1 MSAGILAP
9 GYQTV
14 MAALRLFRPK
24 VPSMAEVAQVRAR
37 VSSWIERQRLPY
49 CGRAIQYESLEWRIF
64 KNSENPRSH
73 VFYVHGGGLVFYSVE
88 DFSSLMEQFAMDS
101 DCEVT
106 AFHYPKAPEHGAY
119 EILEAIAV
127 QAGRRLAEIPTG
139 RPVIF
144 AGDSIGAYIAL
155 YLVLRRFPQRF
166 DRLVLIYPVLDLSI
180 QRPSYTIYGRGYC
193 LNAEMMT
200 WFQSFWQTGKK
211 GADELAPFCLP
222 AEDRRNL
229 PPVVVFSAEADVLRD
244 EAFDWCE
251 YLRDNH
257 LSVEHHHMP
266 DLAHD
271 FCLYAGKI
279 PEARA
284 AVDLIASQFQ
294 LQKSAQ

>member
-1 MSAGILAP
+1 MLAP

-14 MAALRLFRPK
+14 VAALRLFRPR

-37 VSSWIERQRLPY
+37 TSSWIERQRLPY
-49 CGRAIQYESLEWRIF
+49 RGRATQHESPGWRIF
-64 KNSENPRSH
+64 KNNENPKSH

-88 DFSSLMEQFAMDS
+88 DFSSLMEQFVMDS

-106 AFHYPKAPEHGAY
+106 AFHYPKAPEHGAH
-119 EILEAIAV
+119 EILEAITV
-127 QAGRRLAEIPTG
+127 QVGRRLAEIPDG
-139 RPVIF
+139 NPVIF

-166 DRLVLIYPVLDLSI
+166 DKLVLIYPVLDLFI
-180 QRPSYTIYGRGYC
+180 QRPSYAIYGRGYC

-200 WFQSFWQTGKK
+200 WFQSFWQTGEK
-211 GADELAPFCLP
+211 GADELTPFCLP

-251 YLRDNH
+251 YLQANN

-266 DLAHD
+266 ELAHD

-294 LQKSAQ
+294 LQKSDQ

>member
-1 MSAGILAP
+1 
-9 GYQTV
+9 
-14 MAALRLFRPK
+14 
-24 VPSMAEVAQVRAR
+24 MAEVTQARAR
-37 VSSWIERQRLPY
+37 TSGWIERHRLPN
-49 CGRAIQYESLEWRIF
+49 CGRTIQHESPEWRIF
-64 KNSENPRSH
+64 KNKENPTGH

-88 DFSSLMEQFAMDS
+88 DFSSLMEQFAVAG

-106 AFHYPKAPEHGAY
+106 AFHYPKAPEHGTG

-127 QAGRRLAEIPTG
+127 QVERRLAEIPAG
-139 RPVIF
+139 NPVIF

-155 YLVLRRFPQRF
+155 HLVLRRFPRRF
-166 DRLVLIYPVLDLSI
+166 DRLVLIYPVLDLFM

-211 GADELAPFCLP
+211 GANELTPFCLP
-222 AEDRRNL
+222 AEDRGNL

-251 YLRDNH
+251 YLRANH
-257 LSVEHHHMP
+257 LPVEHHHMR

-271 FCLYAGKI
+271 FCLYAGKV

-294 LQKSAQ
+294 LQKSAH